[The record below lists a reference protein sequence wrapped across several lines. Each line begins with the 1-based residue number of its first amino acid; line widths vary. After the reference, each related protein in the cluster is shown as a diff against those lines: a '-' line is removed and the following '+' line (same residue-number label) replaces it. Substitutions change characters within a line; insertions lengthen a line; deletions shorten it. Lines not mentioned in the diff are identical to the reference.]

1 MNTIL
6 ANRIRLERESQSL
19 SQEQLAEKLGLAKE
33 SRQTISAWESGK
45 RKPSLDLLEKLS
57 DLFECDL
64 DYLTGRYECKTRGY
78 TDVNEKTGLSEEAIK
93 TLSEIKNKQKT
104 VLGSAK
110 IMLLNA
116 MLEDVAFLEN
126 AAYVLYALHMIPEES
141 IVEISFH
148 DKNGAANGS
157 LISNN
162 SDDLR
167 RLYMADLQNIIFSFI
182 NRQFQK

>member
-6 ANRIRLERESQSL
+6 ANRIRLERESKSL

-64 DYLTGRYECKTRGY
+64 DYLTGRYEYKTRGH
-78 TDVNEKTGLSEEAIK
+78 TDIYEKTGLSEEAIK
-93 TLSEIKNKQKT
+93 SLSEIKSKHDT
-104 VLGSAK
+104 VLGGAK
-110 IMLLNA
+110 IMLINA
-116 MLEDVAFLEN
+116 MLEDVTFLEDSAN
-126 AAYVLYALHMIPEES
+126 VLYALHMIPEES
-141 IVEISFH
+141 IVAISFH
-148 DKNGAANGS
+148 GKNGADKGS
-157 LISNN
+157 LFSNS

-182 NRQFQK
+182 NRQFPK

>member
-6 ANRIRLERESQSL
+6 ANRIRLERESKSL

-64 DYLTGRYECKTRGY
+64 DYLTGRYEYKTRGH
-78 TDVNEKTGLSEEAIK
+78 TDIYEKTGLSEKAIK
-93 TLSEIKNKQKT
+93 SLSEIKSKRNT

-116 MLEDVAFLEN
+116 MLEDVTFLEDSAN
-126 AAYVLYALHMIPEES
+126 VLYALHMIPEES
-141 IVEISFH
+141 IVELSFH
-148 DKNGAANGS
+148 GKNGAS
-157 LISNN
+157 KSPLLSNN